1 MFKLTQRHSFLTYS
15 SAALV
20 GLVLFLALAAN
31 SISLAQE
38 QPAYLR
44 FVRHVQADDLGG

>member
-1 MFKLTQRHSFLTYS
+1 MFKLIRSHNLLTYS

-44 FVRHVQADDLGG
+44 FVRYVQTDNLGG